1 MSPVFADEPA
11 ALRQPKK
18 RLPIFAGALWASMFI
33 IFMASPV
40 LQMNDSLYSMLTA
53 ESLIQNRSPDL
64 IHYSIPTAE
73 FDRRYRGY
81 PLARTNGRLLYGFAH
96 GSSFLSIPFVALMNE
111 LGVSPAT
118 RDLKF
123 DFRGELIIQKVQA
136 AFVSASAVA
145 VFFLTAAL
153 LLDLQWSTVIA
164 VGAGLGTQVWST
176 ASRGMWQHTWEI
188 MLGSLVVYLLL
199 ATETRRTSVRPIL
212 LATLLSWMF
221 FVRPTGVVPVICTAA
236 YVYGRRRSEFPWFAA
251 AGLGW
256 LTAFIA
262 YSWRIFGTPVPFYY
276 FSFARPVPWDNPVK
290 FQPMT
295 ALYGTLI
302 SPSRGL
308 FVFCPVIAWVLFV
321 NIQFWRSLKSTA
333 LATTALFA
341 GAGIWLVVLSH
352 AGLVGWRVLRS
363 EIFERRDTVVRAAGD
378 YGSCRDSSSTAYH
391 SQPNHFGGSGA
402 FNDQHSDERRR
413 CVVGRN
419 DGMEFQGPVAGYH
432 AGLVAA
438 PVPRRL
444 ARPAVRRAGAAARFF
459 RAGISG

>member
-18 RLPIFAGALWASMFI
+18 RLPIFAGALWAGMFI
-33 IFMASPV
+33 VFMASPV

-199 ATETRRTSVRPIL
+199 AAETRRTSVRPIV

-236 YVYGRRRSEFPWFAA
+236 YVYGRPRSEFPWFAA

-276 FSFARPVPWDNPVK
+276 FSFARPLPWDNPVK

-302 SPSRGL
+302 SPSRGV

-333 LATTALFA
+333 LARTALFA

-352 AGLVGWRVLRS
+352 ADWWGGACYGPRYLSDAIPWFVLLA
-363 EIFERRDTVVRAAGD
+363 IMG
-378 YGSCRDSSSTAYH
+378 
-391 SQPNHFGGSGA
+391 
-402 FNDQHSDERRR
+402 
-413 CVVGRN
+413 
-419 DGMEFQGPVAGYH
+419 
-432 AGLVAA
+432 VAA
-438 PVPRRL
+438 IP
-444 ARPAVRRAGAAARFF
+444 PALRTIRSPMILAGAVLLMISIAMNAVGALSGETMAWNFKGRSPDIMLDWSRPQFL
-459 RAGISG
+459 AGWLDQR